1 MEYNKNNINK
11 KHFLASIRHG
21 ERNDL
26 AKESRNNEKLG
37 KTVDPELTP
46 AGLQ

>member
-1 MEYNKNNINK
+1 MSK
-11 KHFLASIRHG
+11 KHFIASIRHG

-26 AKESRNNEKLG
+26 AKDSKNNEWLG

-46 AGLQ
+46 AGLK